1 MKLLTVNKDDKGADV
16 FQKHVSKETSI
27 AAQLRKALSCYL
39 LLEALGATE
48 TVGEVSFKG
57 FDGRTTTIPAREVS
71 KASMFCTRMET
82 FDPGLKQMFDHL
94 LSPSAQNRLRR
105 AIGLSMILSAHS
117 TQLGK
122 TAKVK
127 VKRARGDSDFS
138 ITDC

>member
-1 MKLLTVNKDDKGADV
+1 MNLLTVNKDDKGADV
-16 FQKHVSKETSI
+16 FKKYVSQETPI
-27 AAQLRKALSCYL
+27 AAQLRKAMSCYV
-39 LLEALGATE
+39 LLEAIGATE

-57 FDGRTTTIPAREVS
+57 FDGRTTTIPSSEVS
-71 KASMFCTRMET
+71 KASMFCTYMGI

-94 LSPSAQNRLRR
+94 LSPSALNRLRR

-117 TQLGK
+117 KQLGK